1 MIEMW
6 REMACL
12 YRERAALETTNKVTR
27 DMLLALARE
36 ADGVAQD
43 EEERMNQGQ
52 SSSPSSS

>member
-1 MIEMW
+1 MW

-36 ADGVAQD
+36 ADWVAQD